1 MSVRMITNKA
11 NQQPWI

>member
-11 NQQPWI
+11 YQQPWI